1 MLVPQNQ
8 AEISAYPAV
17 GPEVTIAGC
26 EYLSIPM
33 TDAHVDGNLVT
44 APAWPAHPVWL
55 AKYLQCLS
63 AALLKKLRAYDR
75 PQERGFI
82 GRQMSAPGFD

>member
-1 MLVPQNQ
+1 VGV
-8 AEISAYPAV
+8 AKGRTIGAYPVV

-44 APAWPAHPVWL
+44 TPLAHPVWL
-55 AKYLQCLS
+55 EKYLLVLERS
-63 AALLKKLRAYDR
+63 VAEKAAGA
-75 PQERGFI
+75 
-82 GRQMSAPGFD
+82 